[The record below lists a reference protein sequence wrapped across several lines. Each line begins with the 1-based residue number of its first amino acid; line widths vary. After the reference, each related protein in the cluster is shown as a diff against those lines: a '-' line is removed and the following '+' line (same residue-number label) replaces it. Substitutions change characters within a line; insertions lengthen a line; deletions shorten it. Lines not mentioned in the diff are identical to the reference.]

1 MSDSWQDSDF
11 SFGPLEAEVEPYR
24 PTRKRRFVRKV
35 YHKETG
41 AYLGEFGLIFPL
53 LSSIIAIIISGIG
66 VGLFITFEGEDAYF
80 LLFVSGI
87 VSFVFSY
94 IGYIGLSA
102 YISGKSM
109 WSPMSG
115 GSSDLDS
122 DGDVLQGGDL
132 PDGF

>member
-1 MSDSWQDSDF
+1 MSDSWQDRDF
-11 SFGPLEAEVEPYR
+11 SFGPFENELETER
-24 PTRKRRFVRKV
+24 QTQNRRFVRKV

-53 LSSIIAIIISGIG
+53 MSSIIGIIISGIG
-66 VGLFITFEGEDAYF
+66 VGLFIAFEGEDAYF

-87 VSFVFSY
+87 VSFAFSY
-94 IGYIGLSA
+94 IGYFGLSA

-109 WSPMSG
+109 WSPGLG

-122 DGDVLQGGDL
+122 DGDVLRGGDL

>member
-11 SFGPLEAEVEPYR
+11 SFGPFESEVEPYR

-41 AYLGEFGLIFPL
+41 EYLGEFGLIFPL
-53 LSSIIAIIISGIG
+53 LSSIIGIIISGIG
-66 VGLFITFEGEDAYF
+66 VGLFIAFEGEDAYF

-87 VSFVFSY
+87 VSFAFCY
-94 IGYIGLSA
+94 IGYFGLSA

-109 WSPMSG
+109 WSPRVGDSK
-115 GSSDLDS
+115 DIDS
-122 DGDVLQGGDL
+122 DGDVLRGGDL

>member
-1 MSDSWQDSDF
+1 MSDSWKDRDF
-11 SFGPLEAEVEPYR
+11 SFGPFENELETER
-24 PTRKRRFVRKV
+24 QTQNRRFVRKV

-53 LSSIIAIIISGIG
+53 MSSIIGIIISGIG
-66 VGLFITFEGEDAYF
+66 VGLFIAFEGEDAYF

-87 VSFVFSY
+87 VSFAFSY
-94 IGYIGLSA
+94 IGYFGLSA

-109 WSPMSG
+109 WSPGLG

-122 DGDVLQGGDL
+122 DGDVLRGGDL

>member
-1 MSDSWQDSDF
+1 MSDSWQDRDF
-11 SFGPLEAEVEPYR
+11 SFGHFENELETER
-24 PTRKRRFVRKV
+24 QTQNRRFVRKV

-53 LSSIIAIIISGIG
+53 MSSIIGIIISGIG
-66 VGLFITFEGEDAYF
+66 VGLFIAFEGEDAYF

-87 VSFVFSY
+87 VSFAFSY
-94 IGYIGLSA
+94 IGYFGLSA

-109 WSPMSG
+109 WSPGLG

-122 DGDVLQGGDL
+122 DGDVLRGGDL

>member
-1 MSDSWQDSDF
+1 MSDSWQDRDF
-11 SFGPLEAEVEPYR
+11 SFGPFETELETER
-24 PTRKRRFVRKV
+24 QTQKRRFVRKV
-35 YHKETG
+35 YHNETG

-53 LSSIIAIIISGIG
+53 LSSIIGIIISGIG
-66 VGLFITFEGEDAYF
+66 VGLFIAFEGEDAYF

-87 VSFVFSY
+87 VSFAFSY
-94 IGYIGLSA
+94 IGYFGLSA

-109 WSPMSG
+109 WSPGLG

-122 DGDVLQGGDL
+122 DGDVLRGGDL

>member
-1 MSDSWQDSDF
+1 MSDSWQDRDF
-11 SFGPLEAEVEPYR
+11 SFGPFETELETER
-24 PTRKRRFVRKV
+24 QTQKRRFVRKV

-53 LSSIIAIIISGIG
+53 ISSIIGIIISGIG
-66 VGLFITFEGEDAYF
+66 VGLFIAFEGEDAYF

-87 VSFVFSY
+87 VSFAFSY
-94 IGYIGLSA
+94 IGYFGLSA

-109 WSPMSG
+109 WSPGLG

-122 DGDVLQGGDL
+122 DGDVLRMGDL